1 MEEDKDGDIMEK
13 EYYYVYTVIRE
24 DFVTGERGKRAKK
37 YYAFEPKLKV
47 GGLYAQLGVGFS
59 GCQRVLSVDK
69 CEI

>member
-1 MEEDKDGDIMEK
+1 MEK
-13 EYYYVYTVIRE
+13 IEERTEDLYYYVYTVIRE

-37 YYAFEPKLKV
+37 YYAFEPKLEV
-47 GGLYAQLGVGFS
+47 GGLYVQLGVGFP